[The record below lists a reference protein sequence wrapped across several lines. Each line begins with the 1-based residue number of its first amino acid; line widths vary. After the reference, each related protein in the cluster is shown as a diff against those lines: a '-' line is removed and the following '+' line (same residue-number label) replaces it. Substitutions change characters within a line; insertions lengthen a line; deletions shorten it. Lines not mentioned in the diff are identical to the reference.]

1 MPGIPCII
9 DCCTRGETGR
19 GRLELK
25 LTTVFTQF
33 NCPVWLDKLRPKLR
47 SGARLCRLWSGSTHA
62 ELDVADTDVEAALAS
77 PSSLEV
83 DNLELVR
90 DPATGR
96 SVVISSGLPIG
107 VIIAIVIV
115 ALLVLAALIV
125 AIILLVRHKRKK
137 DTSPFYTSLATAAA
151 PMPAAAAPAPQRLVN
166 LVVIQTATAS
176 TANTLSAEAGSRL
189 TCRPEDWA
197 DGGEWLWVTTS
208 LGKEGYVPRELT
220 RMA

>member
-1 MPGIPCII
+1 M
-9 DCCTRGETGR
+9 
-19 GRLELK
+19 
-25 LTTVFTQF
+25 TTVFNEF
-33 NCPVWLDKLRPKLR
+33 NCPAWLDKLRPKLR

-77 PSSLEV
+77 PSTLQV
-83 DNLELVR
+83 DNLEIVR

-96 SVVISSGLPIG
+96 SVVLPSGMSIG
-107 VIIAIVIV
+107 IIIAIVFIV
-115 ALLVLAALIV
+115 LILLVALIV
-125 AIILLVRHKRKK
+125 AIVLLVRHKRKK
-137 DTSPFYTSLATAAA
+137 DTSPFYTSLATSSA
-151 PMPAAAAPAPQRLVN
+151 PIPAAVPAPVRVVN

-176 TANTLSAEAGSRL
+176 TANTLTAEAGSRL

-208 LGKEGYVPRELT
+208 LGKEGYVPREFT